1 MKEENKKS
9 IEEALDEI
17 NSALNDPRGITFHQR
32 RIAFLISSGAV
43 ALLESY
49 LEENNILKP
58 GSKINHL
65 WLKKKKEN
73 VKKLISK
80 QLTSEIDSL
89 PGIDKILET
98 IYEIENERNQMAYGK
113 PVSESKLNEKINLFL
128 DLKKG
133 LEK

>member
-1 MKEENKKS
+1 MKEENQKS

-17 NSALNDPRGITFHQR
+17 NSALNDPKGIIFHQR
-32 RIAFLISSGAV
+32 RLAFLISLGSV
-43 ALLESY
+43 ALLENY
-49 LEENNILKP
+49 LEKNNVLKP
-58 GSKINHL
+58 GSKINHQ

-89 PGIDKILET
+89 SDMDNILET
-98 IYEIENERNQMAYGK
+98 IYQIENERNQIAYGK
-113 PVSESKLNEKINLFL
+113 PVSELKLNEKINLFL
-128 DLKKG
+128 DLKKS